1 MGTPQNEAMT
11 FRMVQID
18 AVLYDDQWVYND
30 TFPIGEFNADE
41 DVNIGRKFRSELNKR
56 GIKLK
61 PGFMRVVDKSDVL
74 EVQMVKT
81 RKPLYAA
88 ILM

>member
-1 MGTPQNEAMT
+1 MVMLQDEVMT
-11 FRMVQID
+11 FRMVQVD

-30 TFPIGEFNADE
+30 TSFIGEFTAKMSVNACK
-41 DVNIGRKFRSELNKR
+41 KFRNELNKR

-61 PGFMRVVDKSDVL
+61 PGFMKVVDHSDVM
-74 EVQMVKT
+74 EVQMIKT
-81 RKPLYAA
+81 GKPLYAA